1 MADKRY
7 SVIFTGRIVDGAEPA
22 AVKANLAKLFRVDA
36 ERVESMFAGKPLV
49 IKKNLDAEKA
59 RGYRDA
65 LAKAGAAVSVV
76 EEGDPDAARAAA
88 QPASAPTPAPAA
100 APTPAPTAAGPSTD
114 SAPPQPPQ
122 APDLTIAEVGVT
134 LVEHEPVTP
143 PDFDTTQFDLAEVGV
158 PLVEPKVV
166 PPPDFDTSGMSLD
179 PPGTQLTDARP
190 APPAQFDTSGL
201 SLAENE

>member
-22 AVKANLAKLFRVDA
+22 AVKAKLAKLFRVDA

-59 RGYRDA
+59 RSYRDA

-76 EEGDPDAARAAA
+76 EEGDPDAARTSA
-88 QPASAPTPAPAA
+88 QPAPTPAPTPAPAA
-100 APTPAPTAAGPSTD
+100 ARPSTD
-114 SAPPQPPQ
+114 SAPPQ

-158 PLVEPKVV
+158 TLVEPKVV

-190 APPAQFDTSGL
+190 VPPAQFDTSGL

>member
-59 RGYRDA
+59 RSYRDA

-76 EEGDPDAARAAA
+76 EEGDPDAARTAV
-88 QPASAPTPAPAA
+88 QPAP
-100 APTPAPTAAGPSTD
+100 APTPAPTRAPAAAAGPGTD

-158 PLVEPKVV
+158 TLVEPKVV